1 MHNFKI
7 LNKHTVQEIS
17 KRKEEPQWM
26 LEYRLGALETYKK
39 IKVPN
44 YGPSLKELDLEDIV
58 YYKSPETLKK
68 TSWEEV
74 PTEIKEE
81 FDRLGLPEAEKK
93 YLAGVEAQVNSE
105 AIYGSLKAGL
115 EEQGIIF
122 TNIEDGL
129 QKHPE
134 IFREYFGKL
143 VKPTDNKFAAL
154 NSAVWSGGSFLYVP
168 KNTRVELPLQA
179 YFQIGR
185 INLGQFERTLIIA
198 EEGSYVH
205 YIEGCTA
212 PTYSKN
218 MLHAGVVEV
227 FVKPGANVRYT
238 TIQNW
243 SKNVYNIGTKKS
255 QVERRGKMVWVD
267 GNLGSKVTMKYPSCY
282 LVGEGAHG
290 EMLSIAYVREGQEIS
305 AGARMIHM
313 APQTTSKVISKSIV
327 KQNGTAT
334 YLGELR
340 IEKSAKNSR
349 AFIQCDSLIL
359 GSRAS
364 SNSYPKIEVLENSA
378 NVEHE
383 ASASK
388 MEEGKLQYL
397 QTRGF
402 TDTEARDL
410 LIKGFMEPVMQQI
423 PVEYALEFNTLLEG
437 QLR

>member
-1 MHNFKI
+1 MHNFKVLDKNTVRELSKIKHEPEWI
-7 LNKHTVQEIS
+7 LD
-17 KRKEEPQWM
+17 
-26 LEYRLGALETYKK
+26 YRLNALETYKK
-39 IKVPN
+39 LEMPN

-68 TSWEEV
+68 NTWEEV
-74 PTEIKEE
+74 PREIKEE

-93 YLAGVEAQVNSE
+93 FLAGVEAQVNSE
-105 AIYGSLKAGL
+105 AIYGNLKTEL
-115 EEQGIIF
+115 ETQGIIF
-122 TNIEDGL
+122 TNIEEGL

-143 VKPTDNKFAAL
+143 VKPENNKFAAL

-212 PTYSKN
+212 PTYSRN
-218 MLHAGVVEV
+218 VLHAGVVEV
-227 FVKPGANVRYT
+227 FVKPGASVRYT

-243 SKNVYNIGTKKS
+243 SKNVYNLVTKKS
-255 QVERRGKMVWVD
+255 RVEERGKMVWVD

-290 EMLSIAYVREGQEIS
+290 EMLSIAYTREGQKIS
-305 AGARMIHM
+305 AGARMIHV
-313 APQTTSKVISKSIV
+313 APQTTSKVISKSIAE
-327 KQNGTAT
+327 QDGNTT
-334 YLGELR
+334 YRGHLK
-340 IEKSAKNSR
+340 IEKGAKNSR
-349 AFIQCDSLIL
+349 AFIKCDSLIL
-359 GSRAS
+359 DSRAS
-364 SNSYPKIEVLENSA
+364 SNSYPKIEVLESSA

-388 MEEGKLQYL
+388 MEEGKLWYL

-402 TDTEARDL
+402 TQTEARDL

-437 QLR
+437 QLK